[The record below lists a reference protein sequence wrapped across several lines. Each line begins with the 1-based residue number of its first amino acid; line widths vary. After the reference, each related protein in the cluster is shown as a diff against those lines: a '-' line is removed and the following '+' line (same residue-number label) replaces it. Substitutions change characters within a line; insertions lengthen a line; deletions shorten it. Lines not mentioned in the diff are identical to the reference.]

1 MNEPRMVDKDIAIPI
16 GAKRS
21 LPGRCTV
28 PADARELV
36 VFVHGSGS
44 SRHSPRNRTVAGY
57 LNELGLGTVLFDLL
71 TQDEEGRRTNV
82 FDIDLLVDRVGN
94 ARSWIA
100 EQDELTGLS
109 LGLFGASTGA
119 AAALVSAGTIPAG
132 VAAVVSRGGRV
143 DMAGRMLPKVAAP
156 TLFIVGALDT
166 AVLEWN
172 EQAARLLT
180 CEHRVDVVPGASHL
194 FEEPGTLDVVAE
206 SASRWFIDH
215 FPTHPRRGF
224 DQPSA
229 WSPPS

>member
-1 MNEPRMVDKDIAIPI
+1 MDKDIAIPI
-16 GAKRS
+16 GAKQS

-28 PADARELV
+28 PPHVRGLV

-44 SRHSPRNRTVAGY
+44 SRHSPRNRSVAEYFNGQ
-57 LNELGLGTVLFDLL
+57 GLGTVLFDLL
-71 TQDEEGRRTNV
+71 TGDEEGRRTNV

-100 EQDELTGLS
+100 EQAELASLS

-119 AAALVSAGTIPAG
+119 AAALVSAATKPTGI
-132 VAAVVSRGGRV
+132 AAVVSRGGRV

-166 AVLEWN
+166 AVLDWN
-172 EQAARLLT
+172 QQAARLLT

-194 FEEPGTLDVVAE
+194 FEEPGTLDVVAH
-206 SASRWFIDH
+206 SAARWFLDH
-215 FPTHPRRGF
+215 FP
-224 DQPSA
+224 
-229 WSPPS
+229 